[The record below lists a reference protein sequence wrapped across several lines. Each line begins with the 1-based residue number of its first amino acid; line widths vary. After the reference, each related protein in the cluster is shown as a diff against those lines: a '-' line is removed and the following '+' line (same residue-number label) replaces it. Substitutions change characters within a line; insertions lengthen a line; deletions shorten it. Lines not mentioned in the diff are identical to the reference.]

1 MLSAQKAE
9 NGAGFIN
16 GKDIMPIR
24 QALEDMGHPQGS
36 TPLQSNNMCATGI
49 IDDEIR
55 QKA

>member
-16 GKDIMPIR
+16 DKDIMPIR